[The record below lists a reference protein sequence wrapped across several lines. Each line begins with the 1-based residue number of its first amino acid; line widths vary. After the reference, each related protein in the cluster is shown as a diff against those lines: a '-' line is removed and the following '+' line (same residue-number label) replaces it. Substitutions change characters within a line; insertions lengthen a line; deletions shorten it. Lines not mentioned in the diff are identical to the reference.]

1 MRLVHLPKYGP
12 VHRFADYHV
21 YRALSILSDRKR
33 RGRKQLADLVGLG
46 EGSMRTIVGWMR
58 EKGLVSVKQTG
69 VRITNTGLEF
79 FSTLP
84 VHVKGMQSSD
94 ISVGSCNVAVLVRGG
109 TEDVGSG
116 IEQRDAAIKAG
127 ADGATTIVVKGGR
140 LIVPTD
146 YDLDRENPDL
156 ASSIRDLFELKD
168 GDVIIVGSATS
179 RKIAEEGALA
189 AALELLRTQVLLV

>member
-1 MRLVHLPKYGP
+1 MRLVDLPKYGP

-21 YRALSILSDRKR
+21 YSVLSILSDRKR
-33 RGRKQLADLVGLG
+33 RGRKQLAEIVGVG
-46 EGSMRTIVGWMR
+46 EGSMRTILGWMR
-58 EKGLVSVKQTG
+58 EKGLASVKQTG

-79 FSTLP
+79 FSRLP
-84 VHVKGMQSSD
+84 VHVRNMESSD
-94 ISVGSCNVAVLVRGG
+94 ISVGSCNVAVLVSGRK
-109 TEDVGSG
+109 EEVGSG

-146 YDLDRENPDL
+146 YDLDKEDSDL

-189 AALELLRTQVLLV
+189 AALELL